1 MLSRLMHHSRP
12 LTNSHYSKQFHKMR
26 HRLHPT
32 LVSASS
38 PAHFYCATHREI
50 VYGEECAVV
59 VFHLAETPVPVCPEC
74 TAPVLVKEKALLPA
88 KCLNFVVIHI
98 LHIKSVYSI
107 ILSQRKENSINGA
120 RKLSPPARKPLVI
133 HFFNAHAAAQ
143 YRQWCFCTHI
153 NHLFTKNYIFHPFLH
168 CFIKLLHTFEA
179 IDYRYMI

>member
-1 MLSRLMHHSRP
+1 MLSRLMHPSRP
-12 LTNSHYSKQFHKMR
+12 LTYSHYSKQFHKMR

-120 RKLSPPARKPLVI
+120 RKFSPPARKPLLLSIFSMHTLQRNIDNGVFAHTSIIFLRKTIFFI
-133 HFFNAHAAAQ
+133 HF
-143 YRQWCFCTHI
+143 CI
-153 NHLFTKNYIFHPFLH
+153 VL
-168 CFIKLLHTFEA
+168 
-179 IDYRYMI
+179 